1 MNEEIINFIKKHYGR
16 ALIRVGCMLAA
27 IMVSN
32 LFMTILGFSSRETR
46 PVMMFAGLVAFA
58 IAWKITMKGEE

>member
-1 MNEEIINFIKKHYGR
+1 MNEEIVKFIKKHYSR
-16 ALIRVGCMLAA
+16 ALIRVGCMLIA
-27 IMVSN
+27 IMASN
-32 LFMTILGFSSRETR
+32 LLMAMLGFSSRETR